1 MAIKDNGILIELLLV
16 QFFLFSM
23 NECTSLELQY
33 KTGQLVLQ
41 CPMVVSNIIMYSL
54 HLVS

>member
-1 MAIKDNGILIELLLV
+1 MVVKDNGILIELLLV
-16 QFFLFSM
+16 QLCLLSM

-33 KTGQLVLQ
+33 NTGQLVLQ
-41 CPMVVSNIIMYSL
+41 CPMVVSNIIMNSL